1 MSAKIP
7 PKPAKDVI
15 YVDVDDEITGIIEK
29 VGNADQKVVALV
41 LPKRAASLQSI
52 VNMKLLKRS
61 AEQADK
67 NVVLITNEHALL
79 PLAGAAGLHV
89 AKNLQS
95 KPDIP
100 TAPVGAVA
108 AGAAAAKLADEP
120 DEVTD
125 DSDGTE
131 SSDEELPGK
140 IDYDKPVGALAAAH
154 EIENPETID
163 LDDEDEPAKAKPAKK
178 PKGAKISVP
187 NFDRFRMMLGAGALA
202 LVALIVFI
210 FLAIFVL
217 PKAQVTIET
226 SSEPVTAAFNLTA
239 SPTATALDSKKS
251 VLPSKLE
258 TQDQTGTQSVTA
270 TGQQNNGQKATGSIT
285 MTTQVCAPNL
295 GHTPNDIPA
304 GTGVS
309 SGGNNYVTTEGASFH
324 FSGGSGSCINYSSGG
339 TGIKAL
345 AAGSK
350 YNVSSATFS
359 VAQRPDVSASG
370 SASGGT
376 DDIVTVLSQSDIDGA
391 KAKLTGGTNGD
402 NFAKSFTQKL
412 EGQGEYV
419 LASTLKASDPQ
430 ITANPSVGQP
440 ASTAT
445 VNIKV
450 TYTVLTVKRDDLSQ
464 AIQDKLASQIDKT
477 KQKLNGNFLDDANIT
492 VQSQSA
498 PNTAVLAVNE
508 DTTAVP
514 IINIAAVKAVA
525 KGHKAGDIQAAISN
539 WPGVKKV
546 DVKLSPFWVSKAPKK
561 DGKITVVLK
570 EVKTT
575 NNSAP

>member
-1 MSAKIP
+1 MTAKIP

-15 YVDVDDEITGIIEK
+15 YVDVDDEITGIIDK

-61 AEQADK
+61 AEQAGK
-67 NVVLITNEHALL
+67 NVVLITNEQALM

-100 TAPVGAVA
+100 MAPAGAIA
-108 AGAAAAKLADEP
+108 AGAAAAKLHDEP
-120 DEVTD
+120 EEVADDED
-125 DSDGTE
+125 DSDAA
-131 SSDEELPGK
+131 EELPGK
-140 IDYDKPVGALAAAH
+140 IDYDKPIGALAIAH
-154 EIENPETID
+154 EAENPETID
-163 LDDEDEPAKAKPAKK
+163 LDDEDEPAKKSKPAKTS
-178 PKGAKISVP
+178 KGAKVSVP
-187 NFDRFRMMLGAGALA
+187 NFDRFRMLLGAGALA

-226 SSEPVTAAFNLTA
+226 SSEPVTATFNLTA
-239 SPTATALDSKKS
+239 SPTATAPDSKKG

-258 TQDQTGTQSVTA
+258 TQDQTGTQQVTA
-270 TGQQNNGQKATGSIT
+270 TGQQNNGQKASGTITFSIPCSSISGSPPT
-285 MTTQVCAPNL
+285 
-295 GHTPNDIPA
+295 IPG

-309 SGGNNYVTTEGASFH
+309 TNGLSYITQSGASLTTPH
-324 FSGGSGSCINYSSGG
+324 FSPCRFTGS
-339 TGIKAL
+339 TTFKAISP
-345 AAGSK
+345 GSK
-350 YNVSSATFS
+350 FNVGDSTFTIS
-359 VAQRPDVSASG
+359 GNYPDVTASG

-391 KAKLTGGTNGD
+391 KAKLTSGTTAD
-402 NFAKSFTQKL
+402 NFANTFKQKL
-412 EGQGEYV
+412 ESQGAYV
-419 LASTLKASDPQ
+419 LASTLKAGDPQ

-450 TYTVLTVKRDDLSQ
+450 TYSVLTVKKAELSQ
-464 AIQDKLASQIDKT
+464 VIEDKVSDQVDKT
-477 KQKLNGNFLDDANIT
+477 KQKLNGNFLNDANIT

-498 PNTAVLAVNE
+498 PNTAVLVVNE

-514 IINIAAVKAVA
+514 IINVTAVKTAA
-525 KGHKAGDIQAAISN
+525 KGHKAGDIQAAINN

-561 DGKITVVLK
+561 DSKITVVLK

-575 NNSAP
+575 NSSAP